1 MSIIEKIQNK
11 KAGSKLSKI
20 VNFKSIR
27 TKILFSFSLVII
39 FVILLGISTLFEIN
53 KTNEET
59 EQIINKEL
67 QLLIANQQ
75 MSNTMANR
83 IATARAYVLYG
94 GDYKD
99 RFNSYTEQGKQ
110 NEAIIRERG
119 ATPEFDSLI
128 KKTVEWRQYV
138 SKEVFEEYDKGNVDQ
153 ARQNLAKTD
162 STVREL
168 MAGYEKIASDSQ
180 ETIQGKGKQI
190 ISNGQKTVITILIVI
205 LLVIAVSVTVALVT
219 SSIISRPIIRVM
231 ERMKL
236 IAAGDLSQEPLQNR
250 SRDEV
255 GQLVSAT
262 NEMNSNVRQLLTE
275 INLVSDSI
283 AGQSEELTQSANEVN
298 AGSQQIATTMQELA
312 TGSETQATSASSLAS
327 IMGAFSTTVHEA
339 NANGGLILVASN
351 EVLAMTDEGSKLM
364 ETSFNQM
371 NKIDH
376 IIQESVQKVNNLD
389 TKSQEISKLV
399 SVIKDI
405 ADQTNLLALNAA
417 IESARAGEH
426 GRGFAVVANEVKK
439 LAEQVSASVA
449 DITNIVSGIQEESTI
464 VTESLQ
470 TGYTE
475 VVEGTN
481 QIKTTSVTFEEINT
495 AIKEMANSIQTV
507 TGNLESISSN
517 SKIMS
522 ESISEIAAI
531 SEESA
536 AGVEQTSASS
546 QQISSS
552 MDEVANSSDELAKQ
566 AEKLNELVL
575 QFKL

>member
-1 MSIIEKIQNK
+1 MGRLI
-11 KAGSKLSKI
+11 
-20 VNFKSIR
+20 NFKSIK
-27 TKILFSFSLVII
+27 TKILFGFSLVII
-39 FVILLGISTLFEIN
+39 LVLLLGSFTLYEIN
-53 KTNEET
+53 KTNKET
-59 EQIINKEL
+59 EQIVNKEL

-99 RFNSYTEQGKQ
+99 RFNSYTEQGKYS
-110 NEAIIRERG
+110 EAIIREIG
-119 ATPEFDSLI
+119 ATPEFENLI

-138 SKEVFEEYDKGNVDQ
+138 AKEVFEEYDKGNADL
-153 ARQNLAKTD
+153 ARDNLGKTD

-168 MAGYEKIASDSQ
+168 MAGYEKLASDSQ

-190 ISNGQKTVITILIVI
+190 IANGQRTSITITIVI
-205 LLVIAVSVTVALVT
+205 LLVIVVSISVALV
-219 SSIISRPIIRVM
+219 SAVIISRPIIRVM
-231 ERMKL
+231 ARMKQ
-236 IAAGDLSQEPLQNR
+236 IASGDLSQEPLANK

-255 GQLVSAT
+255 GQLVMAT
-262 NEMNSNVRQLLTE
+262 NEMNSNVRQLLYE
-275 INLVSDSI
+275 INIVSDSI

-312 TGSETQATSASSLAS
+312 TGSETQATSASSLAA
-327 IMGAFSTTVHEA
+327 IMGSFSTTVHEA
-339 NANGGLILVASN
+339 NSNGDKILQASN
-351 EVLAMTDEGSKLM
+351 EVLSMTDEGSKLM
-364 ETSFNQM
+364 ESSFNQM
-371 NKIDH
+371 TKIDQ
-376 IIQESVQKVNNLD
+376 IIQEAVQKVNNLD

-426 GRGFAVVANEVKK
+426 GKGFAVVANEVKK
-439 LAEQVSASVA
+439 LAEQVSASVS

-470 TGYTE
+470 SGYSE
-475 VVEGTN
+475 VIQGTN
-481 QIKTTSVTFEEINT
+481 QIQTTSTTFEVINT
-495 AIKEMANSIQTV
+495 AIKEMTNSIQTV
-507 TGNLESISSN
+507 TNNLSNISSN